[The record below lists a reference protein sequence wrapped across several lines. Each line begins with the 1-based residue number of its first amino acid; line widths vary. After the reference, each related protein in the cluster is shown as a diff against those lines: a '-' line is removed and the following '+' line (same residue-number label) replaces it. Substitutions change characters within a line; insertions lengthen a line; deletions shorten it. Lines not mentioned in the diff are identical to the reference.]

1 MKNKNFNGVNR
12 IDRLMQRQYLGEKW
26 DTMDEDV
33 KKKHL
38 VSSAHKFKVFL
49 GGNGYCFVA
58 VKENR
63 FVCDVSKHE
72 YLII

>member
-1 MKNKNFNGVNR
+1 MDYVVREMKNKNFNGVNR

-38 VSSAHKFKVFL
+38 VSSAHNLKFFWVMAIVL
-49 GGNGYCFVA
+49 WQ
-58 VKENR
+58 
-63 FVCDVSKHE
+63 
-72 YLII
+72 